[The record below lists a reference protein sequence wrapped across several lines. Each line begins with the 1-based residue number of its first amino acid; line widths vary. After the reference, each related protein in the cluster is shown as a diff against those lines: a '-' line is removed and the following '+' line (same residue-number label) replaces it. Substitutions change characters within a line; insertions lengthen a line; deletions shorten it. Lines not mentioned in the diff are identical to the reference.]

1 MMQMFWKGR
10 RKLNNKGLTLMELIC
25 AIAILAIVTASIGSV
40 MVVSARSYQRDSDE
54 VSLQQE
60 AQITAN
66 QIADLVI
73 DSTAGVKYSCPLGD
87 YLSEADAI
95 AAGAVTGGDRT
106 LSIDGNGVRYVVS
119 FREADNK
126 IYYAEHILNPDGTST
141 PTGAG
146 EQLMAENV
154 KLFAADIRNFSDS
167 GYMELTLGFE
177 KNTKTYVAAFTI
189 TARNGAVTV
198 TGAEPAASITT
209 ELELVLEPNQ
219 TYLLNATVMG
229 PSNTDMTWS
238 LGGGST
244 DPDTQVFKDG
254 ADWKITIG
262 QDETASEIYLLVKS
276 NAKKE
281 DGVTPQAQ
289 QTVIVHIRRVTAV
302 NLNVTL
308 QSGSDLMAG
317 AEYLITA
324 DVAGTNLPKLMTG
337 SSDVDPAYV
346 SPYRVEWNYIYSV
359 NGHAV
364 GGDDWTNYQWE
375 SWYHPSPS
383 DYFTVLEEVEG
394 SDSTA
399 PGIRIR
405 LLENIDEYRQLLVT
419 ATATHP
425 EGMAGEPP
433 VSSNKTGL
441 SYGHVAG
448 MHLFYKALHS
458 YSGEGMYRGTPDAQ
472 VVNFAYDLIKGMVQA
487 QYGNVGFL
495 DNCVKY
501 YRFRPFTINAAGERI
516 YGPWV
521 NWAPTQNEYGGAI
534 KMRGDTLR
542 FEFDKNYEVQL
553 KYWWWEGNINNVVWP
568 FAGMPDDINVV
579 TAEIYRAKVFF
590 RVTDSSWNEIAT
602 GAVRLGTKEVPYVL
616 ADSNPIHLEGQITNA
631 QEMGAD
637 QNYIKDHV
645 AYRVEKLEGDSWTAV
660 YETGGQEMYH
670 LTPVSWNNG
679 AGLYR
684 VVIGLKGVP
693 HRTYNY
699 ATQGYTESI
708 RDYWLYDEVSGD
720 GIFYFQVP

>member
-198 TGAEPAASITT
+198 TGAEAAASITT

-590 RVTDSSWNEIAT
+590 RVTDSSWNEITT

>member
-141 PTGAG
+141 PAGAG

-198 TGAEPAASITT
+198 TGAEAAASITT

-472 VVNFAYDLIKGMVQA
+472 VVNFAYDLIKGMIQA

>member
-25 AIAILAIVTASIGSV
+25 GIAILAIVTASIGSV

-73 DSTAGVKYSCPLGD
+73 DSTAGVKYTCPLGD
-87 YLSEADAI
+87 YLSEDDAR
-95 AAGAVTGGDRT
+95 AAGADVGGDRT
-106 LSIDGNGVRYVVS
+106 LSIDGNGKRYVVS
-119 FREADNK
+119 FKSAESK
-126 IYYAEHILNPDGTST
+126 IYYAEYTLNPDGTAT
-141 PTGAG
+141 PSPEG

-154 KLFAADIRNFSDS
+154 NLFAADIRNFTDS

-177 KNTKTYVAAFTI
+177 KNAKSYVAAFTI

-198 TGAEPAASITT
+198 SGAEAAASITT

-219 TYLLNATVMG
+219 TYALNATVTG

-238 LGGGST
+238 LGGGNT
-244 DPDTQVFKDG
+244 DAATQVFHDAG
-254 ADWKITIG
+254 GWKITIG
-262 QDETASEIYLLVKS
+262 QNETASEIYLLVRS

-289 QTVIVHIRRVTAV
+289 QTVTVHIRRVTAV

-308 QSGSDLMAG
+308 QNGSDLMAG

-346 SPYRVEWNYIYSV
+346 SPYRVEWGYIYSV

-364 GGDDWTNYQWE
+364 GGDDWTDYQWQP
-375 SWYHPSPS
+375 WYHPSPS
-383 DYFTVLEEVEG
+383 DYFTVLEEIEG

-399 PGIRIR
+399 PSIRIR

-425 EGMAGEPP
+425 EGTAGLPP

-441 SYGHVAG
+441 PYGHVAG
-448 MHLFYKALHS
+448 MHLFYKSLHS

-472 VVNFAYDLIKGMVQA
+472 VVDFAYDLIKGMIQA

-495 DNCVKY
+495 DNCVRY
-501 YRFRPFTINAAGERI
+501 YRFRPFTVNEAGERV

-521 NWAPTQNEYGGAI
+521 NWAPTVNEYGGAI

-542 FEFDKNYEVQL
+542 FEFDKNYEVQV
-553 KYWWWEGNINNVVWP
+553 KYWWWEENVNNVVWP

-579 TAEIYRAKVFF
+579 TADIYRAKLFF

-602 GAVRLGTKEVPYVL
+602 GAVKLGTKEVPYVL
-616 ADSNPIHLEGQITNA
+616 ADSNPIHLEGQLTSA

-637 QNYIKDHV
+637 GNYIKDHV
-645 AYRVEKLEGDSWTAV
+645 SYRVEKLEGDSWTAV

-670 LTPVSWNNG
+670 LSPVTWNAG
-679 AGLYR
+679 SGLYR
-684 VVIGLKGVP
+684 VVVGLKGVP

-699 ATQGYTESI
+699 ATQGYTESM

>member
-1 MMQMFWKGR
+1 
-10 RKLNNKGLTLMELIC
+10 MELIC

-141 PTGAG
+141 PAGAG

-198 TGAEPAASITT
+198 TGAEAAASITT

-472 VVNFAYDLIKGMVQA
+472 VVNFAYDLIKGMIQA

>member
-25 AIAILAIVTASIGSV
+25 GIAILAIVTASIGSV

-73 DSTAGVKYSCPLGD
+73 DSTAGVKYTCPLGD
-87 YLSEADAI
+87 YLSEDDAR
-95 AAGAVTGGDRT
+95 AAGADVGGDRT
-106 LSIDGNGVRYVVS
+106 LSIDGNGKRYVVS
-119 FREADNK
+119 FKSAESK
-126 IYYAEHILNPDGTST
+126 IYYAEYILNPDGTAT
-141 PTGAG
+141 PSPEG

-154 KLFAADIRNFSDS
+154 NLFAADIRNFTDS

-177 KNTKTYVAAFTI
+177 KNAKSYVAAFTI

-198 TGAEPAASITT
+198 SGAEAAASITT

-219 TYLLNATVMG
+219 TYALNATVTG

-238 LGGGST
+238 LGGGNT
-244 DPDTQVFKDG
+244 DAATQVFHDAG
-254 ADWKITIG
+254 GWKITIG
-262 QDETASEIYLLVKS
+262 QNETASEIYLLVRS

-289 QTVIVHIRRVTAV
+289 QTVTVHIRRVTAV

-308 QSGSDLMAG
+308 QNGSDLMAG

-346 SPYRVEWNYIYSV
+346 SPYRVEWGYIYSV

-364 GGDDWTNYQWE
+364 GGDDWTDYQWQP
-375 SWYHPSPS
+375 WYHPSPS
-383 DYFTVLEEVEG
+383 DYFTVLEEIEG

-399 PGIRIR
+399 PSIRIR

-425 EGMAGEPP
+425 EGTAGLPP

-441 SYGHVAG
+441 PYGHVAG
-448 MHLFYKALHS
+448 MHLFYKSLHS

-472 VVNFAYDLIKGMVQA
+472 VVDFAYDLIKGMIQA

-495 DNCVKY
+495 DNCVRY
-501 YRFRPFTINAAGERI
+501 YRFRPFTVNEAGERV

-521 NWAPTQNEYGGAI
+521 NWAPTVNEYGGAI

-542 FEFDKNYEVQL
+542 FEFDKNYEVQV
-553 KYWWWEGNINNVVWP
+553 KYWWWEGNVNNVVWP

-579 TAEIYRAKVFF
+579 TADIYRAKLFF

-602 GAVRLGTKEVPYVL
+602 GAVKLGTKEVPYVL
-616 ADSNPIHLEGQITNA
+616 ADSNPIHLEGQLTSA

-637 QNYIKDHV
+637 GNYIKDHV
-645 AYRVEKLEGDSWTAV
+645 SYRVEKLEGDSWTAV

-670 LTPVSWNNG
+670 LSPVTWNAG
-679 AGLYR
+679 SGLYR
-684 VVIGLKGVP
+684 VVVGLKGVP

-699 ATQGYTESI
+699 ATQGYTESM

>member
-1 MMQMFWKGR
+1 MQMLWKGR

-60 AQITAN
+60 AQVTAN

-73 DSTAGVKYSCPLGD
+73 DSTAGVSYTCPLGA
-87 YLSEADAI
+87 YLSEDDAR
-95 AAGAVTGGDRT
+95 AAGAPAGGDRT
-106 LSIDGNGVRYVVS
+106 LSIDGNGHRYVVS
-119 FREADNK
+119 FKSAENK
-126 IYYAEHILNPDGTST
+126 IYYAEYILNPDGSAA
-141 PTGAG
+141 PYDS

-154 KLFAADIRNFSDS
+154 NLFAADIRNFSDN

-177 KNTKTYVAAFTI
+177 KNAKTYAATFTI
-189 TARNGAVTV
+189 TARNGAVAV
-198 TGAEPAASITT
+198 SGAEAAATITT

-219 TYLLNATVMG
+219 TYVLNANVTG
-229 PSNTDMTWS
+229 PADTDMTWVLS
-238 LGGGST
+238 GGST
-244 DPDTQVFKDG
+244 DPATQVLKDG
-254 ADWKITIG
+254 ADWKIIIG
-262 QDETASEIYLLVKS
+262 ENETASEIYLLVQSK
-276 NAKKE
+276 AKKE

-324 DVAGTNLPKLMTG
+324 DVVGTNLPKLMTG
-337 SSDVDPAYV
+337 SSDVEPPYV
-346 SPYRVEWNYIYSV
+346 SPYKVEWGYIYSV

-364 GGDDWTNYQWE
+364 GGDDWTDYQWQP
-375 SWYHPSPS
+375 WYHPSPS
-383 DYFTVLEEVEG
+383 DYFTVLEELEG

-399 PGIRIR
+399 PSIRIR

-425 EGMAGEPP
+425 EGTAGAPP

-441 SYGHVAG
+441 PYGHVAG

-472 VVNFAYDLIKGMVQA
+472 VVDFAYDLIKGMIQA

-495 DNCVKY
+495 DNCVRY
-501 YRFRPFTINAAGERI
+501 YRFRPFTVNAAGERV

-521 NWAPTQNEYGGAI
+521 NWAPTANEYGGAI

-542 FEFDKNYEVQL
+542 FEFDKNYEVQI
-553 KYWWWEGNINNVVWP
+553 KYWWWEGNVNNVVWP

-579 TAEIYRAKVFF
+579 TADIYRAKLFF
-590 RVTDSSWNEIAT
+590 RITDSSWNEIAT
-602 GAVRLGTKEVPYVL
+602 GAAKLGTKEVPYVL
-616 ADSNPIHLEGQITNA
+616 ADGNPIHFEGQLTSA

-645 AYRVEKLEGDSWTAV
+645 SYRVEKLEGDIWTAV

-670 LTPVSWNNG
+670 LSPVTWNSG
-679 AGLYR
+679 SGLYR
-684 VVIGLKGVP
+684 VVVGLKGVP
-693 HRTYNY
+693 YRTYNY
-699 ATQGYTESI
+699 ATQSYNATVM

>member
-1 MMQMFWKGR
+1 
-10 RKLNNKGLTLMELIC
+10 MELIC

-198 TGAEPAASITT
+198 TGAEAAASITT

-375 SWYHPSPS
+375 AWYHPSPS

-472 VVNFAYDLIKGMVQA
+472 VVNFAYDLIKGMIQA

>member
-25 AIAILAIVTASIGSV
+25 GIAILAIVTASIGSV

-73 DSTAGVKYSCPLGD
+73 DSTAGVKYTCPLGD
-87 YLSEADAI
+87 YLSEADAR
-95 AAGAVTGGDRT
+95 AAGAAEGTDRT
-106 LSIDGNGVRYVVS
+106 LSIDGNGKRYVVS
-119 FREADNK
+119 FKEAESK
-126 IYYAEHILNPDGTST
+126 IYYAEYTLNPDGSAT
-141 PTGAG
+141 PSPEG
-146 EQLMAENV
+146 EQLMAEHVN
-154 KLFAADIRNFSDS
+154 LFAADIRNFTDS

-177 KNTKTYVAAFTI
+177 KNAKSYAATFTI

-198 TGAEPAASITT
+198 SGAEAAASIST

-219 TYLLNATVMG
+219 TYLLNATVTG
-229 PSNTDMTWS
+229 PSNTEMTWS

-244 DPDTQVFKDG
+244 DPATQVFHDAG
-254 ADWKITIG
+254 GWKITIG
-262 QDETASEIYLLVKS
+262 QNETASEIYLLVRS

-346 SPYRVEWNYIYSV
+346 SPYRVEWDYIYSV

-364 GGDDWTNYQWE
+364 GGDHWTDYQWE
-375 SWYHPSPS
+375 PWYHPSPS
-383 DYFTVLEEVEG
+383 DYFTVLEEIEG

-399 PGIRIR
+399 PSIRIK

-425 EGMAGEPP
+425 EGTAGLPP

-441 SYGHVAG
+441 PYGHVAG
-448 MHLFYKALHS
+448 MHLFYKSLHS

-472 VVNFAYDLIKGMVQA
+472 VVDFAYDLIKGMVQA

-495 DNCVKY
+495 DNCVRY
-501 YRFRPFTINAAGERI
+501 YRFRPFTVNEAGERV

-521 NWAPTQNEYGGAI
+521 NWAPTANEYGGTV

-542 FEFDKNYEVQL
+542 FEFDKNYEVQI
-553 KYWWWEGNINNVVWP
+553 KYWWWEGNVNNVVWP
-568 FAGMPDDINVV
+568 FEGMPEDINVV
-579 TAEIYRAKVFF
+579 TADIYRVKLFF

-602 GAVRLGTKEVPYVL
+602 GATRLGTKEVPYVL
-616 ADSNPIHLEGQITNA
+616 ADSNPIHLEGQLMSA

-637 QNYIKDHV
+637 GNYIKDHV
-645 AYRVEKLEGDSWTAV
+645 SYRVEKLEGDSWTAV

-670 LTPVSWNNG
+670 LSPVTWNAG
-679 AGLYR
+679 SGLYR
-684 VVIGLKGVP
+684 VVVGLKGVP

-699 ATQGYTESI
+699 ATQGYTEST

>member
-25 AIAILAIVTASIGSV
+25 GIAILAIVTASIGSV

-73 DSTAGVKYSCPLGD
+73 DSTAGVKYTCPLGD
-87 YLSEADAI
+87 YLSEDDAR
-95 AAGAVTGGDRT
+95 AAGADVGGDRT
-106 LSIDGNGVRYVVS
+106 LSIDGNGKRYVVS
-119 FREADNK
+119 FKSAESK
-126 IYYAEHILNPDGTST
+126 IYYAEYTLNPDGTAT
-141 PTGAG
+141 PSPEG

-154 KLFAADIRNFSDS
+154 NLFAADIRNFTDS

-177 KNTKTYVAAFTI
+177 KNAKSYVAAFTI

-198 TGAEPAASITT
+198 SGAEAAASITT

-219 TYLLNATVMG
+219 TYALDATVTG

-238 LGGGST
+238 LGGGNT
-244 DPDTQVFKDG
+244 DAATQVFHDAG
-254 ADWKITIG
+254 GWKITIG
-262 QDETASEIYLLVKS
+262 QNETASEIYLLVRS

-289 QTVIVHIRRVTAV
+289 QTVTVHIRRVTAV

-308 QSGSDLMAG
+308 QNGSDLMAG

-346 SPYRVEWNYIYSV
+346 SPYRVEWGYIYSV

-364 GGDDWTNYQWE
+364 GGDDWTDYQWQP
-375 SWYHPSPS
+375 WYHPSPS
-383 DYFTVLEEVEG
+383 DYFTVLEEIEG

-399 PGIRIR
+399 PSIRIR

-425 EGMAGEPP
+425 EGTAGLPP

-441 SYGHVAG
+441 PYGHVAG
-448 MHLFYKALHS
+448 MHLFYKSLHS

-472 VVNFAYDLIKGMVQA
+472 VVDFAYDLIKGMIQA

-495 DNCVKY
+495 DNCVRY
-501 YRFRPFTINAAGERI
+501 YRFRPFTVNEAGERV

-521 NWAPTQNEYGGAI
+521 NWAPTVNEYGGAI

-542 FEFDKNYEVQL
+542 FEFDKNYEVQV
-553 KYWWWEGNINNVVWP
+553 KYWWWEGNVNNVVWP

-579 TAEIYRAKVFF
+579 TADIYRAKLFF

-602 GAVRLGTKEVPYVL
+602 GAVKLGTKEVPYVL
-616 ADSNPIHLEGQITNA
+616 ADSNPIHLEGQLTSA

-637 QNYIKDHV
+637 GNYIKDHV
-645 AYRVEKLEGDSWTAV
+645 SYRVEKLEGDSWTAV

-670 LTPVSWNNG
+670 LSPVTWNAG
-679 AGLYR
+679 SGLYR
-684 VVIGLKGVP
+684 VVVGLKGVP

-699 ATQGYTESI
+699 ATQGYTESM

>member
-1 MMQMFWKGR
+1 
-10 RKLNNKGLTLMELIC
+10 MELIC
-25 AIAILAIVTASIGSV
+25 GIAILAIVTASIGSV

-73 DSTAGVKYSCPLGD
+73 DSTAGVKYTCPLGD
-87 YLSEADAI
+87 YLSEADAR
-95 AAGAVTGGDRT
+95 AAGAVAGTDRT
-106 LSIDGNGVRYVVS
+106 LSIDGNGKRYVVS
-119 FREADNK
+119 FKEAESK
-126 IYYAEHILNPDGTST
+126 IYYAEYTLNPDGSAT
-141 PTGAG
+141 PSPEG
-146 EQLMAENV
+146 EQLMAEHVN
-154 KLFAADIRNFSDS
+154 LFAADIRNFTDS

-177 KNTKTYVAAFTI
+177 KNAKSYAATFTI

-198 TGAEPAASITT
+198 SGAEAAASIST

-219 TYLLNATVMG
+219 TYLLNATVTG
-229 PSNTDMTWS
+229 PSNTEMTWS

-244 DPDTQVFKDG
+244 DPATQVFHDAG
-254 ADWKITIG
+254 GWKITIG
-262 QDETASEIYLLVKS
+262 QNETASEIYLLVRS

-346 SPYRVEWNYIYSV
+346 SPYRVEWDYIYSV

-364 GGDDWTNYQWE
+364 GGDDWTDYQWQP
-375 SWYHPSPS
+375 WYHPSPS
-383 DYFTVLEEVEG
+383 DYFTVLEEIEG

-399 PGIRIR
+399 PSIRIR

-425 EGMAGEPP
+425 EGTAGLPP

-441 SYGHVAG
+441 PYGHVAG
-448 MHLFYKALHS
+448 MHLFYKSLHS
-458 YSGEGMYRGTPDAQ
+458 YSGDGMYRGTPDAQ
-472 VVNFAYDLIKGMVQA
+472 VVDFAYDLIKGMVQA

-495 DNCVKY
+495 DNCVRY
-501 YRFRPFTINAAGERI
+501 YRFRPFTVNEAGERV

-521 NWAPTQNEYGGAI
+521 NWAPTANEYGGAI

-542 FEFDKNYEVQL
+542 FDFDKNYEVQI
-553 KYWWWEGNINNVVWP
+553 KYWWWEGNVNNVVWP
-568 FAGMPDDINVV
+568 FEGMPEDINVV
-579 TAEIYRAKVFF
+579 TADIYRVKLFF
-590 RVTDSSWNEIAT
+590 RVTDSSGNEIAT
-602 GAVRLGTKEVPYVL
+602 GATRLGTKEVPYVL
-616 ADSNPIHLEGQITNA
+616 GDSNPIHLEGQLTSA

-637 QNYIKDHV
+637 GNYIKDHV
-645 AYRVEKLEGDSWTAV
+645 SYRVEKLEGDSWTAV

-670 LTPVSWNNG
+670 LSAVEWRNG
-679 AGLYR
+679 SGLYR
-684 VVIGLKGVP
+684 VVVGLKGVP

-699 ATQGYTESI
+699 ATQGYTEST

>member
-1 MMQMFWKGR
+1 
-10 RKLNNKGLTLMELIC
+10 MELIC
-25 AIAILAIVTASIGSV
+25 GIAILAIVTASIGSV

-73 DSTAGVKYSCPLGD
+73 DSTAGVKYTCPLGD
-87 YLSEADAI
+87 YLSEDDAR
-95 AAGAVTGGDRT
+95 AAGADVGGDRT
-106 LSIDGNGVRYVVS
+106 LSIDGNGKRYVVS
-119 FREADNK
+119 FKSAESK
-126 IYYAEHILNPDGTST
+126 IYYAEYTLNPDGTAT
-141 PTGAG
+141 PSPEG

-154 KLFAADIRNFSDS
+154 NLFAADIRNFTDS

-177 KNTKTYVAAFTI
+177 KNAKSYVAAFTI

-198 TGAEPAASITT
+198 SGAEAAASITT

-219 TYLLNATVMG
+219 TYALNATVTG

-238 LGGGST
+238 LGGGNT
-244 DPDTQVFKDG
+244 DAATQVFHDAG
-254 ADWKITIG
+254 GWKITIG
-262 QDETASEIYLLVKS
+262 QNETASEIYLLVRS

-289 QTVIVHIRRVTAV
+289 QTVTVHIRRVTAV

-308 QSGSDLMAG
+308 QNGSDLMAG

-346 SPYRVEWNYIYSV
+346 SPYRVEWGYIYSV

-364 GGDDWTNYQWE
+364 GGDDWTDYQWQP
-375 SWYHPSPS
+375 WYHPSPS
-383 DYFTVLEEVEG
+383 DYFTVLEEIEG

-399 PGIRIR
+399 PSIRIR

-425 EGMAGEPP
+425 EGTAGLPP

-441 SYGHVAG
+441 PYGHVAG
-448 MHLFYKALHS
+448 MHLFYKSLHS

-472 VVNFAYDLIKGMVQA
+472 VADFAYDLIKGMIQA

-495 DNCVKY
+495 DNCVRY
-501 YRFRPFTINAAGERI
+501 YRFRPFTVNEAGERV

-521 NWAPTQNEYGGAI
+521 NWAPTVNEYGGAI

-542 FEFDKNYEVQL
+542 FEFDKNYEVQV
-553 KYWWWEGNINNVVWP
+553 KYWWWEGNVNNVVWP

-579 TAEIYRAKVFF
+579 TADIYRAKLFF
-590 RVTDSSWNEIAT
+590 RITDSSWNEIAT
-602 GAVRLGTKEVPYVL
+602 GAVKLGTKEVPYVL
-616 ADSNPIHLEGQITNA
+616 ADSNPIHLEGQLTSA

-637 QNYIKDHV
+637 GNYIKDHV
-645 AYRVEKLEGDSWTAV
+645 SYRVEKLEGDSWTAV

-670 LTPVSWNNG
+670 LSPVTWNAG
-679 AGLYR
+679 SGLYR
-684 VVIGLKGVP
+684 VVVGLKGVP

-699 ATQGYTESI
+699 ATQGYTESM

>member
-25 AIAILAIVTASIGSV
+25 GIAILAIVTASIGSV

-73 DSTAGVKYSCPLGD
+73 DSTAGVKYTCPLGD
-87 YLSEADAI
+87 YLSEDDAR
-95 AAGAVTGGDRT
+95 AAGADVGGDRT
-106 LSIDGNGVRYVVS
+106 LSIDGNGKRYVVS
-119 FREADNK
+119 FKSAESK
-126 IYYAEHILNPDGTST
+126 IYYAEYTLNPDGTAAPS
-141 PTGAG
+141 PEG
-146 EQLMAENV
+146 EQLMAEHVN
-154 KLFAADIRNFSDS
+154 LFAADIRNFTDS

-177 KNTKTYVAAFTI
+177 KNAKSYVAAFTI

-198 TGAEPAASITT
+198 SGAEAAASITT

-219 TYLLNATVMG
+219 TYALNATVTG

-238 LGGGST
+238 LGGGNT
-244 DPDTQVFKDG
+244 DAATQVFHDAG
-254 ADWKITIG
+254 GWKITIG
-262 QDETASEIYLLVKS
+262 QNETASEIYLLVKS

-289 QTVIVHIRRVTAV
+289 QTVTVHIRRVTAV

-308 QSGSDLMAG
+308 QNGSDLMAG

-346 SPYRVEWNYIYSV
+346 SPYRVEWGYIYSV

-364 GGDDWTNYQWE
+364 GGDDWTDYQWQP
-375 SWYHPSPS
+375 WYHPSPS
-383 DYFTVLEEVEG
+383 DYFTVLEEIEG

-399 PGIRIR
+399 PSVRIR

-425 EGMAGEPP
+425 EGTAGLPP

-441 SYGHVAG
+441 PYGHVAG
-448 MHLFYKALHS
+448 MHLFYKSLHS

-472 VVNFAYDLIKGMVQA
+472 VVDFAYDLIKGMIQA

-495 DNCVKY
+495 DNCVRY
-501 YRFRPFTINAAGERI
+501 YRFRPFTVNEAGERV

-521 NWAPTQNEYGGAI
+521 NWAPTVNEYGGAI

-542 FEFDKNYEVQL
+542 FEFDKNYEVQV
-553 KYWWWEGNINNVVWP
+553 KYWWWEGNVNNVVWP

-579 TAEIYRAKVFF
+579 TADIYRAKLFF

-602 GAVRLGTKEVPYVL
+602 GAVKLGTKEVPYVL
-616 ADSNPIHLEGQITNA
+616 ADSNPIHLEGQLTSA

-637 QNYIKDHV
+637 GNYIKDHV
-645 AYRVEKLEGDSWTAV
+645 SYRVEKLEGDSWTAV

-670 LTPVSWNNG
+670 LSPVTWNAG
-679 AGLYR
+679 SGLYR
-684 VVIGLKGVP
+684 VVVGLKGVP
-693 HRTYNY
+693 YRTYNY
-699 ATQGYTESI
+699 ATQGYTESM

>member
-25 AIAILAIVTASIGSV
+25 GIAILAIVTASIGSV

-73 DSTAGVKYSCPLGD
+73 DSTAGVKYTCPLGD
-87 YLSEADAI
+87 YLSEDDAR
-95 AAGAVTGGDRT
+95 AAGADVGGDRT
-106 LSIDGNGVRYVVS
+106 LSIDGNGKRYVVS
-119 FREADNK
+119 FKSAESK
-126 IYYAEHILNPDGTST
+126 IYYAEYTLNPDGTAT
-141 PTGAG
+141 PSPEG

-154 KLFAADIRNFSDS
+154 NLFAADIRNFTDS

-177 KNTKTYVAAFTI
+177 KNAKSYVAAFTI

-198 TGAEPAASITT
+198 SGAEAAASITT

-219 TYLLNATVMG
+219 TYALNATVTG

-238 LGGGST
+238 LGGGNT
-244 DPDTQVFKDG
+244 DAATQVFHDAG
-254 ADWKITIG
+254 GWKITIG
-262 QDETASEIYLLVKS
+262 QNETASEIYLLVRS

-289 QTVIVHIRRVTAV
+289 QTVTVHIRRVTAV

-308 QSGSDLMAG
+308 QNGSDLMAG

-346 SPYRVEWNYIYSV
+346 SPYRVEWGYIYSV

-364 GGDDWTNYQWE
+364 GGDDWTDYQWQP
-375 SWYHPSPS
+375 WYHPSPS
-383 DYFTVLEEVEG
+383 DYFTVLEEIEG

-399 PGIRIR
+399 PSIRIR

-425 EGMAGEPP
+425 EGTAGLPP

-441 SYGHVAG
+441 PYGHVAG
-448 MHLFYKALHS
+448 MHLFYKSLHS

-472 VVNFAYDLIKGMVQA
+472 VADFAYDLIKGMIQA

-495 DNCVKY
+495 DNCVRY
-501 YRFRPFTINAAGERI
+501 YRFRPFTVNEAGERV

-521 NWAPTQNEYGGAI
+521 NWAPTVNEYGGAI

-542 FEFDKNYEVQL
+542 FEFDKNYEVQV
-553 KYWWWEGNINNVVWP
+553 KYWWWEGNVNNVVWP

-579 TAEIYRAKVFF
+579 TADIYRAKLFF

-602 GAVRLGTKEVPYVL
+602 GAVKLGTKEVPYVL
-616 ADSNPIHLEGQITNA
+616 ADSNPIHLEGQLTSA

-637 QNYIKDHV
+637 GNYIKDHV
-645 AYRVEKLEGDSWTAV
+645 SYRVEKLEGDSWTAV

-670 LTPVSWNNG
+670 LSPVTWNAG
-679 AGLYR
+679 SGLYR
-684 VVIGLKGVP
+684 VVVGLKGVP

-699 ATQGYTESI
+699 ATQGYTESM

>member
-25 AIAILAIVTASIGSV
+25 GIAILAIVTASIGSV

-73 DSTAGVKYSCPLGD
+73 DSTAGVKYTCPLGD
-87 YLSEADAI
+87 YLSEADAR
-95 AAGAVTGGDRT
+95 AAGAVAGTDRT
-106 LSIDGNGVRYVVS
+106 LSIDGNGKRYVVS
-119 FREADNK
+119 FKEAESK
-126 IYYAEHILNPDGTST
+126 IYYAEYTLNPDGSAT
-141 PTGAG
+141 PSPEG
-146 EQLMAENV
+146 EQLMAEHVN
-154 KLFAADIRNFSDS
+154 LFAADIRNFTDS

-177 KNTKTYVAAFTI
+177 KNAKSYAATFTI

-198 TGAEPAASITT
+198 SGAEAAASIST

-219 TYLLNATVMG
+219 TYLLNATVTG
-229 PSNTDMTWS
+229 PSNTEMTWS

-244 DPDTQVFKDG
+244 DPATQVFHDAG
-254 ADWKITIG
+254 GWKITIG
-262 QDETASEIYLLVKS
+262 QNETASEIYLLVRS

-346 SPYRVEWNYIYSV
+346 SPYRVEWDYIYSV

-364 GGDDWTNYQWE
+364 GGDHWTDYQWQP
-375 SWYHPSPS
+375 WYHPSPS
-383 DYFTVLEEVEG
+383 DYFTVLEEIEG

-399 PGIRIR
+399 PSIRIK

-425 EGMAGEPP
+425 EGTAGLPP

-441 SYGHVAG
+441 PYGHVAG
-448 MHLFYKALHS
+448 MHLFYKSLHS

-472 VVNFAYDLIKGMVQA
+472 VVDFAYDLIKGMVQA

-495 DNCVKY
+495 DNCVRY
-501 YRFRPFTINAAGERI
+501 YRFRPFTVNEAGERV

-521 NWAPTQNEYGGAI
+521 NWAPTANEYGGAI

-542 FEFDKNYEVQL
+542 FEFDKNYEVQV
-553 KYWWWEGNINNVVWP
+553 KYWWYDGNVNNVVWP
-568 FAGMPDDINVV
+568 FEGMPEDINVV
-579 TAEIYRAKVFF
+579 TADIYRVKLFF

-602 GAVRLGTKEVPYVL
+602 GATRLGTKEVPYVL
-616 ADSNPIHLEGQITNA
+616 ADSNPIHLEGQLMSA

-637 QNYIKDHV
+637 GNYIKDHV
-645 AYRVEKLEGDSWTAV
+645 SYRVDKLEGDSWTAV

-670 LTPVSWNNG
+670 LSPVTWNAG
-679 AGLYR
+679 SGLYR
-684 VVIGLKGVP
+684 VVVGLKGVP

-699 ATQGYTESI
+699 ATQGYTEST

>member
-1 MMQMFWKGR
+1 
-10 RKLNNKGLTLMELIC
+10 MELIC
-25 AIAILAIVTASIGSV
+25 GIAILAIVTASIGSV

-73 DSTAGVKYSCPLGD
+73 DSTAGVKYTCPLGD

-95 AAGAVTGGDRT
+95 AAGAVAGTDRT
-106 LSIDGNGVRYVVS
+106 LSIDGNGKRYKIS
-119 FREADNK
+119 FKEAESK
-126 IYYAEHILNPDGTST
+126 IYYAEYTLNPDGSEGSS
-141 PTGAG
+141 PEG
-146 EQLMAENV
+146 EQLMAEHVN
-154 KLFAADIRNFSDS
+154 LFAADIRNFTDS

-177 KNTKTYVAAFTI
+177 KNAKSYEATFTI

-198 TGAEPAASITT
+198 SGAEAAASIST

-219 TYLLNATVMG
+219 TYLLNATVTG
-229 PSNTDMTWS
+229 PSNTEMTWS

-244 DPDTQVFKDG
+244 DPATQVFHDAG
-254 ADWKITIG
+254 GWKITIG
-262 QDETASEIYLLVKS
+262 QNETASEIYLLVRS

-346 SPYRVEWNYIYSV
+346 SPYRVEWDYIYSV

-364 GGDDWTNYQWE
+364 GGDHWTDYQWE
-375 SWYHPSPS
+375 PWYHPSPS
-383 DYFTVLEEVEG
+383 DYFTVLEEIEG

-399 PGIRIR
+399 PSIRIK

-425 EGMAGEPP
+425 EGTAGLPP

-441 SYGHVAG
+441 PYGHVAG
-448 MHLFYKALHS
+448 MHLFYKSLHS
-458 YSGEGMYRGTPDAQ
+458 YSGDGMYRGTPDAQ
-472 VVNFAYDLIKGMVQA
+472 VVDFAYDLIKGMVLA
-487 QYGNVGFL
+487 RYGNGVGFL
-495 DNCVKY
+495 DNCVRY
-501 YRFRPFTINAAGERI
+501 YRFRPFTVNEAGERV

-521 NWAPTQNEYGGAI
+521 NWAPTANEYGGAI

-542 FEFDKNYEVQL
+542 FEFDKNYEVQV
-553 KYWWWEGNINNVVWP
+553 KYWWYDGNVNNVVWP
-568 FAGMPDDINVV
+568 FEGMPEDINVV
-579 TAEIYRAKVFF
+579 TADIYRVKLFF
-590 RVTDSSWNEIAT
+590 RVTDSSWTEIAT
-602 GAVRLGTKEVPYVL
+602 EVTGLGTKEVPYVL
-616 ADSNPIHLEGQITNA
+616 ADSNPIHLEGQLKTA

-637 QNYIKDHV
+637 GNYIKDHV
-645 AYRVEKLEGDSWTAV
+645 SYRVEKLEGDSWTAV

-670 LTPVSWNNG
+670 LSAVEWRNG
-679 AGLYR
+679 SGLYR
-684 VVIGLKGVP
+684 VVVGLKGVS

-699 ATQGYTESI
+699 ATQGYTEST

>member
-1 MMQMFWKGR
+1 
-10 RKLNNKGLTLMELIC
+10 
-25 AIAILAIVTASIGSV
+25 
-40 MVVSARSYQRDSDE
+40 
-54 VSLQQE
+54 
-60 AQITAN
+60 
-66 QIADLVI
+66 
-73 DSTAGVKYSCPLGD
+73 
-87 YLSEADAI
+87 
-95 AAGAVTGGDRT
+95 
-106 LSIDGNGVRYVVS
+106 
-119 FREADNK
+119 
-126 IYYAEHILNPDGTST
+126 
-141 PTGAG
+141 
-146 EQLMAENV
+146 MAENV
-154 KLFAADIRNFSDS
+154 NLFAADIRNFSDN

-177 KNTKTYVAAFTI
+177 KNAKTYAATFTI
-189 TARNGAVTV
+189 TARNGAVAV
-198 TGAEPAASITT
+198 SGAEAAATITT

-219 TYLLNATVMG
+219 TYVLNANVTG
-229 PSNTDMTWS
+229 PADTDMTWVLS
-238 LGGGST
+238 GGST
-244 DPDTQVFKDG
+244 DPATQVLKDG
-254 ADWKITIG
+254 ADWKIIIG
-262 QDETASEIYLLVKS
+262 ENETASEIYLLVQSK
-276 NAKKE
+276 AKKE

-324 DVAGTNLPKLMTG
+324 DVVGTNLPKLMTG
-337 SSDVDPAYV
+337 SSDVEPPYV
-346 SPYRVEWNYIYSV
+346 SPYKVEWGYIYSV

-364 GGDDWTNYQWE
+364 GGDDWTDYQWQP
-375 SWYHPSPS
+375 WYHPSPS
-383 DYFTVLEEVEG
+383 DYFMVLEELEG

-399 PGIRIR
+399 PSIRIR

-425 EGMAGEPP
+425 EGTAGAPP

-441 SYGHVAG
+441 PYGHVAG

-472 VVNFAYDLIKGMVQA
+472 VVDFAYDLIKGMIQA

-495 DNCVKY
+495 DNCVRY
-501 YRFRPFTINAAGERI
+501 YRFRPFTVNAAGERV

-521 NWAPTQNEYGGAI
+521 NWAPTANEYGGAI

-542 FEFDKNYEVQL
+542 FEFDKNYEVQI
-553 KYWWWEGNINNVVWP
+553 KYWWWEGNVNNVVWP

-579 TAEIYRAKVFF
+579 TADIYRAKLFF
-590 RVTDSSWNEIAT
+590 RITDSSWNEIAT
-602 GAVRLGTKEVPYVL
+602 GAAKLGTKEVPYVL
-616 ADSNPIHLEGQITNA
+616 ADGNPIHFEGQLTSA

-645 AYRVEKLEGDSWTAV
+645 SYRVEKLEGDAWTAV

-670 LTPVSWNNG
+670 LSPVTWNSG
-679 AGLYR
+679 SGLYR
-684 VVIGLKGVP
+684 VVVGLKGVP
-693 HRTYNY
+693 YRTYNY
-699 ATQGYTESI
+699 ATQSYNATVM

>member
-10 RKLNNKGLTLMELIC
+10 RKLNNKGLTLIELIC
-25 AIAILAIVTASIGSV
+25 GIAILAIVTASIGSV

-73 DSTAGVKYSCPLGD
+73 DSTAGVKYTCPLGD
-87 YLSEADAI
+87 YLSEADAR
-95 AAGAVTGGDRT
+95 AAGAAAGTDRT
-106 LSIDGNGVRYVVS
+106 LSIDGNGKRYVVS
-119 FREADNK
+119 FKEAESK
-126 IYYAEHILNPDGTST
+126 IYYAEYTLNPDGSAT
-141 PTGAG
+141 PSPEG
-146 EQLMAENV
+146 EQLMAEHVN
-154 KLFAADIRNFSDS
+154 LFAADIRNFTDS

-177 KNTKTYVAAFTI
+177 KNAKSYAATFTI

-198 TGAEPAASITT
+198 SGAEAAASIST

-219 TYLLNATVMG
+219 TYLLNATVTG
-229 PSNTDMTWS
+229 PSNTEMTWS

-244 DPDTQVFKDG
+244 DPATQVFHDAG
-254 ADWKITIG
+254 GWKITIG
-262 QDETASEIYLLVKS
+262 QNETASEIYLLVKS

-346 SPYRVEWNYIYSV
+346 SPYRVEWDYIYSV

-364 GGDDWTNYQWE
+364 GGDHWTDYQWE
-375 SWYHPSPS
+375 PWYHPSPS
-383 DYFTVLEEVEG
+383 DYFTVLEEIEG

-399 PGIRIR
+399 PSIRIK

-425 EGMAGEPP
+425 EGTAGLPP

-441 SYGHVAG
+441 PYGHVAG
-448 MHLFYKALHS
+448 MHLFYKSLHS

-472 VVNFAYDLIKGMVQA
+472 VVDFAYDLIKGMVQA

-495 DNCVKY
+495 DNCVRY
-501 YRFRPFTINAAGERI
+501 YRFRPFTVNEAGERV

-521 NWAPTQNEYGGAI
+521 NWAPTANEYGGTV

-542 FEFDKNYEVQL
+542 FEFDKNYEVQI
-553 KYWWWEGNINNVVWP
+553 KYWWWEGNVNNVVWP
-568 FAGMPDDINVV
+568 FEGMPEDINVV
-579 TAEIYRAKVFF
+579 TADIYRVKLFF

-602 GAVRLGTKEVPYVL
+602 GATRLGTKEVPYVL
-616 ADSNPIHLEGQITNA
+616 ADSNPIHLEGQLMSA

-637 QNYIKDHV
+637 GNYIKDHV
-645 AYRVEKLEGDSWTAV
+645 SYRVEKLEGDSWTAV

-670 LTPVSWNNG
+670 LSPVTWNAG
-679 AGLYR
+679 SGLYR
-684 VVIGLKGVP
+684 VVVGLKGVP

-699 ATQGYTESI
+699 ATQGYTEST

>member
-25 AIAILAIVTASIGSV
+25 GIAILAIVTASIGSV

-73 DSTAGVKYSCPLGD
+73 DSTAGVKYTCPLGD
-87 YLSEADAI
+87 YLSEADAR
-95 AAGAVTGGDRT
+95 AAGAVAGTDRT
-106 LSIDGNGVRYVVS
+106 LSIDGNGKRYVVS
-119 FREADNK
+119 FKEAESK
-126 IYYAEHILNPDGTST
+126 IYYAEYTLNPDGSAT
-141 PTGAG
+141 PSPEG
-146 EQLMAENV
+146 EQLMAEHVN
-154 KLFAADIRNFSDS
+154 LFAADIRNFTDS

-177 KNTKTYVAAFTI
+177 KNAKSYAATFTI

-198 TGAEPAASITT
+198 SGAEAAASIST

-219 TYLLNATVMG
+219 TYLLNATVTG
-229 PSNTDMTWS
+229 PSNTEMTWS

-244 DPDTQVFKDG
+244 DPATQVFHDAG
-254 ADWKITIG
+254 GWKITIG
-262 QDETASEIYLLVKS
+262 QNETASEIYLLVRS

-346 SPYRVEWNYIYSV
+346 SPYRVEWDYIYSV

-364 GGDDWTNYQWE
+364 GGDDWTDYQWQP
-375 SWYHPSPS
+375 WYHPSPS
-383 DYFTVLEEVEG
+383 DYFTVLEEIEG

-399 PGIRIR
+399 PSIRIR

-425 EGMAGEPP
+425 EGTAGLPP

-441 SYGHVAG
+441 PYGHVAG
-448 MHLFYKALHS
+448 MHLFYKSLHS
-458 YSGEGMYRGTPDAQ
+458 YSGDGMYRGTPDAQ
-472 VVNFAYDLIKGMVQA
+472 VVDFAYDLIKGMVQA

-495 DNCVKY
+495 DNCVRY
-501 YRFRPFTINAAGERI
+501 YRFRPFTVNEAGERV

-521 NWAPTQNEYGGAI
+521 NWAPTANEYGGAI

-542 FEFDKNYEVQL
+542 FDFDKNYEVQI
-553 KYWWWEGNINNVVWP
+553 KYWWWEGNVNNVVWP
-568 FAGMPDDINVV
+568 FEGMPEDINVV
-579 TAEIYRAKVFF
+579 TADIYRVKLFF
-590 RVTDSSWNEIAT
+590 RVTDSSGNEIAT
-602 GAVRLGTKEVPYVL
+602 GATRLGTKEVPYVL
-616 ADSNPIHLEGQITNA
+616 GDSNPIHLEGQLTSA

-637 QNYIKDHV
+637 GNYIKDHV
-645 AYRVEKLEGDSWTAV
+645 SYRVEKLEGDSWTAV

-670 LTPVSWNNG
+670 LSAVEWRNG
-679 AGLYR
+679 SGLYR
-684 VVIGLKGVP
+684 VVVGLKGVP

-699 ATQGYTESI
+699 ATQGYTEST

>member
-25 AIAILAIVTASIGSV
+25 GIAILAIVTASVGSV

-73 DSTAGVKYSCPLGD
+73 DSTAGVKYTCPLGD

-95 AAGAVTGGDRT
+95 AAGAVAGTDRT
-106 LSIDGNGVRYVVS
+106 LSIDGNGKRYKIS
-119 FREADNK
+119 FKEAESK
-126 IYYAEHILNPDGTST
+126 IYYAEYTLNPDGSEGSS
-141 PTGAG
+141 PEG
-146 EQLMAENV
+146 EQLMAEHVN
-154 KLFAADIRNFSDS
+154 LFAADIRNFTDS

-177 KNTKTYVAAFTI
+177 KNAKSYEATFTI

-198 TGAEPAASITT
+198 SGAEAAASIST

-219 TYLLNATVMG
+219 TYLLNATVTG
-229 PSNTDMTWS
+229 PSNTEMTWS

-244 DPDTQVFKDG
+244 DPATQVFHDAG
-254 ADWKITIG
+254 GWKITIG
-262 QDETASEIYLLVKS
+262 QNETASEIYLLVRS

-346 SPYRVEWNYIYSV
+346 SPYRVEWDYIYSV

-364 GGDDWTNYQWE
+364 GGDHWTDYQWE
-375 SWYHPSPS
+375 PWYHPSPS
-383 DYFTVLEEVEG
+383 DYFTVLEEIEG

-399 PGIRIR
+399 PSIRIK

-425 EGMAGEPP
+425 EGTAGLPP

-441 SYGHVAG
+441 PYGHVAG
-448 MHLFYKALHS
+448 MHLFYKSLHS

-472 VVNFAYDLIKGMVQA
+472 VVDFAYDLIKGMVQA

-495 DNCVKY
+495 DNCVRY
-501 YRFRPFTINAAGERI
+501 YRFRPFTVNEAGERV

-521 NWAPTQNEYGGAI
+521 NWAPTANEYGGTV

-542 FEFDKNYEVQL
+542 FEFDKNYEVQI
-553 KYWWWEGNINNVVWP
+553 KYWWWEGNVNNVVWP
-568 FAGMPDDINVV
+568 FEGMPEDINVV
-579 TAEIYRAKVFF
+579 TADIYRVKLFF

-602 GAVRLGTKEVPYVL
+602 GATRLGTKEVPYIL
-616 ADSNPIHLEGQITNA
+616 ADSNPIHLEGQLMSA

-637 QNYIKDHV
+637 GNYIKDHIS
-645 AYRVEKLEGDSWTAV
+645 YRVDKLEGDSWTAV

-670 LTPVSWNNG
+670 LSPVTWNAG
-679 AGLYR
+679 SGLYR
-684 VVIGLKGVP
+684 VVVGLKGVP

-699 ATQGYTESI
+699 ATQGYTEST

>member
-1 MMQMFWKGR
+1 
-10 RKLNNKGLTLMELIC
+10 MELIC
-25 AIAILAIVTASIGSV
+25 GIAILAIVTASVGSV

-73 DSTAGVKYSCPLGD
+73 DSTAGVKYTCPLGD

-95 AAGAVTGGDRT
+95 AAGAVAGTDRT
-106 LSIDGNGVRYVVS
+106 LSIDGNGKRYKIS
-119 FREADNK
+119 FKEAESK
-126 IYYAEHILNPDGTST
+126 IYYAEYTLNPDGSEGSS
-141 PTGAG
+141 PEG
-146 EQLMAENV
+146 EQLMAEHVN
-154 KLFAADIRNFSDS
+154 LFAADIRNFTDS

-177 KNTKTYVAAFTI
+177 KNAKSYAATFTI

-198 TGAEPAASITT
+198 SGAEAAASIST

-219 TYLLNATVMG
+219 TYLLNATVTG
-229 PSNTDMTWS
+229 PSNTEMTWS

-244 DPDTQVFKDG
+244 DPATQVFHDAG
-254 ADWKITIG
+254 GWKITIG
-262 QDETASEIYLLVKS
+262 QNETASEIYLLVRS

-346 SPYRVEWNYIYSV
+346 SPYRVEWDYIYSV

-364 GGDDWTNYQWE
+364 GGDHWTDYQWE
-375 SWYHPSPS
+375 PWYHPSPS
-383 DYFTVLEEVEG
+383 DYFTVLEEIEG

-399 PGIRIR
+399 PSIRIK

-425 EGMAGEPP
+425 EGTAGLPP

-441 SYGHVAG
+441 PYGHVAG
-448 MHLFYKALHS
+448 MHLFYKSLHS

-472 VVNFAYDLIKGMVQA
+472 VVDFAYDLIKGMVQA

-495 DNCVKY
+495 DNCVRY
-501 YRFRPFTINAAGERI
+501 YRFRPFTVNEAGERV

-521 NWAPTQNEYGGAI
+521 NWAPTANEYGGTV

-542 FEFDKNYEVQL
+542 FEFDKNYEVQI
-553 KYWWWEGNINNVVWP
+553 KYWWWEGNVNNVVWP
-568 FAGMPDDINVV
+568 FEGMPEDINVV
-579 TAEIYRAKVFF
+579 TADIYRVKLFF

-602 GAVRLGTKEVPYVL
+602 GATRLGTKEVPYIL
-616 ADSNPIHLEGQITNA
+616 ADSNPIHLEGQLMSA

-637 QNYIKDHV
+637 GNYIKDHIS
-645 AYRVEKLEGDSWTAV
+645 YRVDKLEGDSWTAV

-670 LTPVSWNNG
+670 LSPVTWNAG
-679 AGLYR
+679 SGLYR
-684 VVIGLKGVP
+684 VVVGLKGVP

-699 ATQGYTESI
+699 ATQGYTEST

>member
-25 AIAILAIVTASIGSV
+25 GIAILAIVTASIGSV

-73 DSTAGVKYSCPLGD
+73 DSTAGVKYTCPLGD

-95 AAGAVTGGDRT
+95 AAGAVAGTDRT
-106 LSIDGNGVRYVVS
+106 LSIDGNGKRYVVS
-119 FREADNK
+119 FKEAESK
-126 IYYAEHILNPDGTST
+126 IYYAEYTLNPDGSAT
-141 PTGAG
+141 PSPEG
-146 EQLMAENV
+146 EQLMAEHVN
-154 KLFAADIRNFSDS
+154 LFAADIRNFTDS

-177 KNTKTYVAAFTI
+177 KNAKSYAATFTI

-198 TGAEPAASITT
+198 SGAEAAASIST

-219 TYLLNATVMG
+219 TYLLNATVTG
-229 PSNTDMTWS
+229 PSNTEMTWS

-244 DPDTQVFKDG
+244 DPATQVFHDAG
-254 ADWKITIG
+254 GWKITIG
-262 QDETASEIYLLVKS
+262 QNETASEIYLLVRS

-308 QSGSDLMAG
+308 QSGSDLTAG

-346 SPYRVEWNYIYSV
+346 SPYRVEWDYIYSV

-364 GGDDWTNYQWE
+364 GGDHWTDYQWE
-375 SWYHPSPS
+375 PWYHPSPS
-383 DYFTVLEEVEG
+383 DYFTVLEEIEG

-399 PGIRIR
+399 PSIRIK

-425 EGMAGEPP
+425 EGTAGLPP

-441 SYGHVAG
+441 PYGHVAG
-448 MHLFYKALHS
+448 MHLFYKSLHS

-472 VVNFAYDLIKGMVQA
+472 VVDFAYDLIKGMVQA

-495 DNCVKY
+495 DNCVRY
-501 YRFRPFTINAAGERI
+501 YRFRPFTVNEAGERV

-521 NWAPTQNEYGGAI
+521 NWAPTANEYGGAI

-542 FEFDKNYEVQL
+542 FEFDKNYEVQV
-553 KYWWWEGNINNVVWP
+553 KYWWYDGNVNNVVWP
-568 FAGMPDDINVV
+568 FEGMPEDINVV
-579 TAEIYRAKVFF
+579 TADIYRVKLFF

-602 GAVRLGTKEVPYVL
+602 GATRLGTKEVPYVL
-616 ADSNPIHLEGQITNA
+616 ADSNPIHLEGQLMSA

-637 QNYIKDHV
+637 GNYIKDHV
-645 AYRVEKLEGDSWTAV
+645 SYRVDKLEGDSWTAV

-670 LTPVSWNNG
+670 LSPVTWNAG
-679 AGLYR
+679 SGLYR
-684 VVIGLKGVP
+684 VVVGLKGVP

-699 ATQGYTESI
+699 ATQGYTEST

>member
-1 MMQMFWKGR
+1 MQMRWKGR

-60 AQITAN
+60 AQVTAN

-73 DSTAGVKYSCPLGD
+73 DSTAGVSYTCPLGT
-87 YLSEADAI
+87 YLSEDDAR
-95 AAGAVTGGDRT
+95 AAGAPAGGDRT
-106 LSIDGNGVRYVVS
+106 LSIDGNGHRYVVS
-119 FREADNK
+119 FKSAENK
-126 IYYAEHILNPDGTST
+126 IYYAEYILNPDGSAA
-141 PTGAG
+141 PYDS

-154 KLFAADIRNFSDS
+154 NLFAADIRNFSDN

-177 KNTKTYVAAFTI
+177 KNAKTYAATFTI
-189 TARNGAVTV
+189 TARNGAVAV
-198 TGAEPAASITT
+198 SGAEAAATITT

-219 TYLLNATVMG
+219 TYVLNANVTG
-229 PSNTDMTWS
+229 PADTDMTWVLS
-238 LGGGST
+238 GGST
-244 DPDTQVFKDG
+244 DPATQVLKDG
-254 ADWKITIG
+254 ADWKIIIG
-262 QDETASEIYLLVKS
+262 ENETASEIYLLVQSK
-276 NAKKE
+276 AKKE

-324 DVAGTNLPKLMTG
+324 DVVGTNLPKLMTG
-337 SSDVDPAYV
+337 SSDVEPPYV
-346 SPYRVEWNYIYSV
+346 SPYKVEWGYIYSV

-364 GGDDWTNYQWE
+364 GGDDWTDYQWQP
-375 SWYHPSPS
+375 WYHPSPS
-383 DYFTVLEEVEG
+383 DYFTVLEELEG

-399 PGIRIR
+399 PSIRIR

-425 EGMAGEPP
+425 EGTAGAPP

-441 SYGHVAG
+441 PYGHVAG

-472 VVNFAYDLIKGMVQA
+472 VVDFAYDLIKGMIQA

-495 DNCVKY
+495 DNCVRY
-501 YRFRPFTINAAGERI
+501 YRFRPFTVNAAGERV

-521 NWAPTQNEYGGAI
+521 NWAPTANEYGGAI

-542 FEFDKNYEVQL
+542 FEFDKNYEVQI
-553 KYWWWEGNINNVVWP
+553 KYWWWEGNVNNVVWP

-579 TAEIYRAKVFF
+579 TADIYRAKLFF
-590 RVTDSSWNEIAT
+590 RITDSSWNEIAT
-602 GAVRLGTKEVPYVL
+602 GAAKLGTKEVPYVL
-616 ADSNPIHLEGQITNA
+616 ADGNPIHFEGQLTSA

-645 AYRVEKLEGDSWTAV
+645 SYRVEKLEGDAWTAV

-670 LTPVSWNNG
+670 LSPVTWNSG
-679 AGLYR
+679 SGLYR
-684 VVIGLKGVP
+684 VVVGLKGVP
-693 HRTYNY
+693 YRTYNY
-699 ATQGYTESI
+699 ATQSYNATVM

>member
-1 MMQMFWKGR
+1 MRMFWKGR
-10 RKLNNKGLTLMELIC
+10 KKLNNRGLTLMELIC

-40 MVVSARSYQRDSDE
+40 MVVSARSYQRGNDE

-73 DSTAGVKYSCPLGD
+73 DSTAGVSYSCPEGVF
-87 YLSEADAI
+87 LSEADAR
-95 AAGAVTGGDRT
+95 AAGAVIGGDRT
-106 LSIDGNGVRYVVS
+106 LSVDNNGHRYVVA
-119 FREADNK
+119 FKFAENK
-126 IYYAEHILNPDGTST
+126 IYYSEYIVNPDGTAS
-141 PTGAG
+141 PYES

-154 KLFAADIRNFSDS
+154 KLFTADVRNFSDS
-167 GYMELTLGFE
+167 GYLELTLGFA
-177 KNTKTYVAAFTI
+177 KGDRTYEATFTI

-198 TGAEPAASITT
+198 SGTEAAASIVT
-209 ELELVLEPNQ
+209 ETELVLEPNQ
-219 TYLLNATVMG
+219 TYQLEASIIG
-229 PSNTDMTWS
+229 PSDTRMTWTLS
-238 LGGGST
+238 GGST
-244 DPDTQVFKDG
+244 DTATQVFKDG
-254 ADWKITIG
+254 EDWKITIG
-262 QDETASEIYLLVKS
+262 QNETASEIYLLVKS

-308 QSGSDLMAG
+308 QSGSDLNAG

-324 DVAGTNLPKLMTG
+324 DVVGTNLQKLMTG
-337 SSDVDPAYV
+337 PSDIEPPYV
-346 SPYRVEWNYIYSV
+346 SPYKVEWGYIYSV

-364 GGDDWTNYQWE
+364 GGEDWTDYQWQP
-375 SWYHPSPS
+375 WYHPSPS
-383 DYFTVLEEVEG
+383 DYFTVLEEIEG

-399 PGIRIR
+399 PSVRIR

-425 EGMAGEPP
+425 EGTAGAPP

-441 SYGHVAG
+441 PYGHAAG

-472 VVNFAYDLIKGMVQA
+472 VVDFAYDLIKGMIQA

-495 DNCVKY
+495 DNCVRY
-501 YRFRPFTINAAGERI
+501 YRFRPFTVNEAGERV

-521 NWAPTQNEYGGAI
+521 NWAPTTNEGGGAI

-542 FEFDKNYEVQL
+542 FEFDKNYEVQV
-553 KYWWWEGNINNVVWP
+553 KYWWFDGNVNNVVWP

-579 TAEIYRAKVFF
+579 TADIYRAKVFF
-590 RVTDSSWNEIAT
+590 RITDSSWNEIAT
-602 GAVRLGTKEVPYVL
+602 AAVKLGTKEAPYPL
-616 ADSNPIHLEGQITNA
+616 PNNGEIHLEGQLTTA

-660 YETGGQEMYH
+660 YETPGQEMYH
-670 LTPVSWNNG
+670 LSPVTWN
-679 AGLYR
+679 AGPGVYR

-699 ATQGYTESI
+699 ATQSYSDSI
-708 RDYWLYDEVSGD
+708 KDCWLYDEVSGD

>member
-198 TGAEPAASITT
+198 TGAEAAASITT

-324 DVAGTNLPKLMTG
+324 DVAGTNLPKLMAG

-419 ATATHP
+419 ATATPP

-472 VVNFAYDLIKGMVQA
+472 VVNFAYDLIKGMIQA

>member
-1 MMQMFWKGR
+1 
-10 RKLNNKGLTLMELIC
+10 MELIC
-25 AIAILAIVTASIGSV
+25 GIAILAIVTASIGSV

-73 DSTAGVKYSCPLGD
+73 DSTAGVKYTCPLGD

-95 AAGAVTGGDRT
+95 AAGAVAGTDRT
-106 LSIDGNGVRYVVS
+106 LSIDGNGKRYVVS
-119 FREADNK
+119 FKEAESK
-126 IYYAEHILNPDGTST
+126 IYYAEYTLNPDGSAT
-141 PTGAG
+141 PSPEG
-146 EQLMAENV
+146 EQLMAEHVN
-154 KLFAADIRNFSDS
+154 LFAADIRNFTDS

-177 KNTKTYVAAFTI
+177 KNAKSYAATFTI

-198 TGAEPAASITT
+198 SGAEAAASIST

-219 TYLLNATVMG
+219 TYLLNATVTG
-229 PSNTDMTWS
+229 PSNTEMTWS

-244 DPDTQVFKDG
+244 DPATQVFHDAG
-254 ADWKITIG
+254 GWKITIG
-262 QDETASEIYLLVKS
+262 QNETASEIYLLVRS

-346 SPYRVEWNYIYSV
+346 SPYRVEWDYIYSV

-364 GGDDWTNYQWE
+364 GGDRWTDYQWQP
-375 SWYHPSPS
+375 WYHPSPS
-383 DYFTVLEEVEG
+383 DYFTVLEEIEG

-399 PGIRIR
+399 PSIRIK

-425 EGMAGEPP
+425 EGTAGLPP

-441 SYGHVAG
+441 PYGHVAG
-448 MHLFYKALHS
+448 MHLFYKSLHS

-472 VVNFAYDLIKGMVQA
+472 VVDFAYDLIKGMIWA

-495 DNCVKY
+495 DNCVRY
-501 YRFRPFTINAAGERI
+501 YRFRPFTVNEAGERV

-521 NWAPTQNEYGGAI
+521 NWAPTTNEYGGAI

-542 FEFDKNYEVQL
+542 FEFDKNYEVQV
-553 KYWWWEGNINNVVWP
+553 KYWWWEGNVNNVVWP
-568 FAGMPDDINVV
+568 FEGMPEDINVV
-579 TAEIYRAKVFF
+579 TADIYRVKLFF
-590 RVTDSSWNEIAT
+590 RVADSSWNEIAT
-602 GAVRLGTKEVPYVL
+602 GATRLGTKEVPYVL
-616 ADSNPIHLEGQITNA
+616 GDSNPIHLEGQLMSA

-637 QNYIKDHV
+637 GEKYIKDHV
-645 AYRVEKLEGDSWTAV
+645 SYRVEKLEGDSWTAV

-670 LTPVSWNNG
+670 LSPVTWNAG
-679 AGLYR
+679 SGLYR
-684 VVIGLKGVP
+684 VVVGVKGVP

-699 ATQGYTESI
+699 ATQGYTEST

>member
-25 AIAILAIVTASIGSV
+25 GIAILAIVTASIGSV

-73 DSTAGVKYSCPLGD
+73 DSTAGVKYTCPLGD

-95 AAGAVTGGDRT
+95 AAGAVAGTDRT
-106 LSIDGNGVRYVVS
+106 LSIDGNGKRYVVS
-119 FREADNK
+119 FKEAESK
-126 IYYAEHILNPDGTST
+126 IYYAEYTLNPDGSAT
-141 PTGAG
+141 PSPEG
-146 EQLMAENV
+146 EQLMAEHVN
-154 KLFAADIRNFSDS
+154 LFAADIRNFTDS

-177 KNTKTYVAAFTI
+177 KNAKSYAATFTI

-198 TGAEPAASITT
+198 SGAEAAASIST

-219 TYLLNATVMG
+219 TYLLNATVTG
-229 PSNTDMTWS
+229 PSNTEMTWS

-244 DPDTQVFKDG
+244 DPATQVFHDAG
-254 ADWKITIG
+254 GWKITIG
-262 QDETASEIYLLVKS
+262 QNETASEIYLLVRS

-346 SPYRVEWNYIYSV
+346 SPYRVEWDYIYSV

-364 GGDDWTNYQWE
+364 GGDHWTDYQWQP
-375 SWYHPSPS
+375 WYHPSPS
-383 DYFTVLEEVEG
+383 DYFTVLEEIEG

-399 PGIRIR
+399 PSIRIK

-425 EGMAGEPP
+425 EGTAGLPP

-441 SYGHVAG
+441 PYGHVAG
-448 MHLFYKALHS
+448 MHLFYKSLHS

-472 VVNFAYDLIKGMVQA
+472 VVDFAYDLIKGMVQA

-495 DNCVKY
+495 DNCVRY
-501 YRFRPFTINAAGERI
+501 YRFRPFTVNEAGERV

-521 NWAPTQNEYGGAI
+521 NWAPTANEYGGTV

-542 FEFDKNYEVQL
+542 FEFDKNYEVQI
-553 KYWWWEGNINNVVWP
+553 KYWWWEGNVNNVVWP
-568 FAGMPDDINVV
+568 FEGMPEDINVV
-579 TAEIYRAKVFF
+579 TADIYRVKLFF

-602 GAVRLGTKEVPYVL
+602 GATRLGTKEVPYVL
-616 ADSNPIHLEGQITNA
+616 ADSNPIHLEGQLMSA

-637 QNYIKDHV
+637 GNYIKDHV
-645 AYRVEKLEGDSWTAV
+645 SYRVEKLEGDSWTAV

-670 LTPVSWNNG
+670 LSPVTWNAG
-679 AGLYR
+679 SGLYR
-684 VVIGLKGVP
+684 VVVGLKGVP

-699 ATQGYTESI
+699 ATQGYTEST

>member
-1 MMQMFWKGR
+1 
-10 RKLNNKGLTLMELIC
+10 MELIC

-198 TGAEPAASITT
+198 TGAEAAASITT

-324 DVAGTNLPKLMTG
+324 DVAGTNLPKLMAG

-472 VVNFAYDLIKGMVQA
+472 VVNFAYDLIKGMIQA

>member
-1 MMQMFWKGR
+1 
-10 RKLNNKGLTLMELIC
+10 
-25 AIAILAIVTASIGSV
+25 
-40 MVVSARSYQRDSDE
+40 
-54 VSLQQE
+54 
-60 AQITAN
+60 
-66 QIADLVI
+66 
-73 DSTAGVKYSCPLGD
+73 
-87 YLSEADAI
+87 
-95 AAGAVTGGDRT
+95 
-106 LSIDGNGVRYVVS
+106 
-119 FREADNK
+119 
-126 IYYAEHILNPDGTST
+126 
-141 PTGAG
+141 
-146 EQLMAENV
+146 
-154 KLFAADIRNFSDS
+154 
-167 GYMELTLGFE
+167 MELTLGFE

-198 TGAEPAASITT
+198 TGAEAAASITT

-324 DVAGTNLPKLMTG
+324 DVAGTNLPKLMAG

-472 VVNFAYDLIKGMVQA
+472 VVNFAYDLIKGMIQA

>member
-1 MMQMFWKGR
+1 
-10 RKLNNKGLTLMELIC
+10 
-25 AIAILAIVTASIGSV
+25 
-40 MVVSARSYQRDSDE
+40 
-54 VSLQQE
+54 
-60 AQITAN
+60 
-66 QIADLVI
+66 
-73 DSTAGVKYSCPLGD
+73 
-87 YLSEADAI
+87 
-95 AAGAVTGGDRT
+95 
-106 LSIDGNGVRYVVS
+106 
-119 FREADNK
+119 
-126 IYYAEHILNPDGTST
+126 
-141 PTGAG
+141 
-146 EQLMAENV
+146 
-154 KLFAADIRNFSDS
+154 
-167 GYMELTLGFE
+167 
-177 KNTKTYVAAFTI
+177 
-189 TARNGAVTV
+189 
-198 TGAEPAASITT
+198 
-209 ELELVLEPNQ
+209 
-219 TYLLNATVMG
+219 MG

-472 VVNFAYDLIKGMVQA
+472 VVNFAYDLIKGMIQA